1 MKTGIFLVGEEI
13 GERLAGK
20 SKKVKFCVVEALHG
34 TKRDRSFK
42 SLVQM
47 GCQSML
53 EAYRNGTHLW

>member
-42 SLVQM
+42 
-47 GCQSML
+47 
-53 EAYRNGTHLW
+53 